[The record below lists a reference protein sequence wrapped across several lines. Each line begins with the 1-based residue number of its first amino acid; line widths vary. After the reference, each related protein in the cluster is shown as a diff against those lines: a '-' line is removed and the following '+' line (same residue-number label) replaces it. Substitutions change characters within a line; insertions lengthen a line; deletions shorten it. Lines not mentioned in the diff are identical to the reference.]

1 MRRSSGTRMA
11 RAACLAAAWLA
22 LAVPA
27 RAETPATAT
36 MPAAPRTASPEIE
49 SLWAQHRESLR
60 SPNPSQTTA
69 EIVRA
74 MRESQLDRGIQ
85 SLPAFAA
92 ALVEEARRAVRIHEY
107 ELAVD
112 LLRGAKDLAPDYPP
126 VYFQL
131 ARVYWLQ
138 NKLNAL
144 KVLDEL
150 ASGVGAMSQ
159 NFWWSFY
166 KAGNFILLAI
176 TALFVSFFLGSLIL
190 LARTTSLIRHALSE
204 AVGGKVPGI
213 VLTAVPWAMVVLP
226 VILGLGIAWAVII
239 AALWMWVFLSRKE
252 QVVVGLFV
260 LFLAVMPL
268 ALDALAVF
276 VLGGSSP
283 TVKVLSEVRDGL
295 VSAESAAHLARA
307 DGVRS
312 NPKLLLAR
320 GLVAKREGRLA
331 DAVRDYEAYAAAG
344 GSRPAAA
351 RNNLGNVYYAA
362 GDLDRAAAEYREAVR
377 IDPKL
382 VTARYNL
389 SQVTRELFR
398 FDEGDQLYIQARE
411 LDAEAVSSYRRS
423 SGPHP
428 NRVVVDENLTLA
440 DLWEGVEAS
449 GARRVEVSEALWSR
463 FMRGISLQVLPIFTG
478 GLIVL
483 VPLLGYALGRRLSIP
498 YACRKC
504 GQVICDECQVA
515 TKERMCS
522 ACHQTLISMVGID
535 VKDRV
540 RKILEIQKHRERESF
555 ATRLLSFLLPGGGH
569 ILMGRTGVGI
579 LALFVVVLWVLTW
592 LLSGSFLLV
601 PGEVYRETTAAGTTV
616 FLLVLGLFDLFIV
629 RHAYRIHQ
637 T

>member
-1 MRRSSGTRMA
+1 VRRRAGTRIA
-11 RAACLAAAWLA
+11 RTAWLA
-22 LAVPA
+22 VAVWLAFVPPA
-27 RAETPATAT
+27 WAEAPPAPKTL
-36 MPAAPRTASPEIE
+36 SPELE

-190 LARTTSLIRHALSE
+190 LVRTTSLIRHALSE

-312 NPKLLLAR
+312 NPALLLAR

-351 RNNLGNVYYAA
+351 RNNLGNVYYTA
-362 GDLDRAAAEYREAVR
+362 GDLDRAAAEYREAIR

-411 LDAEAVSSYRRS
+411 LDAEAVSSYRRIA
-423 SGPHP
+423 GPHP
-428 NRVVVDENLTLA
+428 NRVVVDENLALA
-440 DLWEGVEAS
+440 DLWKGVEAS

-504 GQVICDECQVA
+504 GQAICDECQVA

-540 RKILEIQKHRERESF
+540 RKILDIQKHRERESF
-555 ATRLLSFLLPGGGH
+555 VTRLLSFLLPGGGH

>member
-1 MRRSSGTRMA
+1 MRSGTRIH
-11 RAACLAAAWLA
+11 RAVWLAAAVWLA
-22 LAVPA
+22 FVLPA
-27 RAETPATAT
+27 GAEA
-36 MPAAPRTASPEIE
+36 PAAPKTLSPELS
-49 SLWAQHRESLR
+49 SLWTQHRESFR
-60 SPNPSQTTA
+60 APNPSQTAA

-85 SLPAFAA
+85 SLPVFAA

-166 KAGNFILLAI
+166 KTGNFVLLAI
-176 TALFVSFFLGSLIL
+176 TALFVSFFLGALIL
-190 LARTTSLIRHALSE
+190 LVRTTPLIRHALSE
-204 AVGGKVPGI
+204 AVGGRVP
-213 VLTAVPWAMVVLP
+213 VLALAAVPWVTVLLP
-226 VILGLGIAWAVII
+226 VILGFGIAWAVIL
-239 AALWMWVFLSRKE
+239 AALWMWIFLSRKE

-260 LFLAVMPL
+260 LFLAMMPL
-268 ALDALAVF
+268 ALDALAGF

-283 TVKVLSEVRDGL
+283 AVRVLSEVRDGT
-295 VSAESAAHLARA
+295 VSAESAAYLARA
-307 DGVRS
+307 DGVRV
-312 NPKLLLAR
+312 NPTILLAR

-344 GSRPAAA
+344 GPRPAAA
-351 RNNLGNVYYAA
+351 RNNMGNVYYTA

-382 VTARYNL
+382 VTAHYNL

-411 LDAEAVSSYRRS
+411 IDAEAVSSYRRIA
-423 SGPHP
+423 GPHP

-440 DLWEGVEAS
+440 DLWKGVEAS

-478 GLIVL
+478 GLLVL
-483 VPLLGYALGRRLSIP
+483 VPLLGYTLGRRFSIP

-522 ACHQTLISMVGID
+522 ACHQTLITMVGID

-540 RKILEIQKHRERESF
+540 RKILEIQKNRERESF
-555 ATRLLSFLLPGGGH
+555 VTRLLSFLLPGGGH

-592 LLSGSFLLV
+592 LLSGSFLVV
-601 PGEVYRETTAAGTTV
+601 PGEVYRETTAAGYTV

-637 T
+637 M

>member
-1 MRRSSGTRMA
+1 MRRLSGTRV
-11 RAACLAAAWLA
+11 RRAAWLA
-22 LAVPA
+22 AAVWLALVSPA
-27 RAETPATAT
+27 GAEAPPAPKTL
-36 MPAAPRTASPEIE
+36 SPDLP

-74 MRESQLDRGIQ
+74 IRESQLDRGIQ
-85 SLPAFAA
+85 SLPAFSA

-112 LLRGAKDLAPDYPP
+112 LLRGARDLAPDYPP
-126 VYFQL
+126 VYFEL

-144 KVLDEL
+144 KVMDEL
-150 ASGVGAMSQ
+150 ASGVGAISQ

-166 KAGNFILLAI
+166 KTGNFILLAI

-190 LARTTSLIRHALSE
+190 LVRTTPLIRHALSE

-213 VLTAVPWAMVVLP
+213 VLAAVPWAMVVLP
-226 VILGLGIAWAVII
+226 VVLGFGIAWAII
-239 AALWMWVFLSRKE
+239 LAALWMWVFLSRKE

-260 LFLAVMPL
+260 LFLALMPL

-295 VSAESAAHLARA
+295 VSAESAAYLARA
-307 DGVRS
+307 DGVRT
-312 NPKLLLAR
+312 NPTLLLAR

-344 GSRPAAA
+344 PRPAAA
-351 RNNLGNVYYAA
+351 RNNLGNVYYTA

-411 LDAEAVSSYRRS
+411 LDAEAVSSYRRIA
-423 SGPHP
+423 GPHP

-440 DLWEGVEAS
+440 DLWKGVEAS

-478 GLIVL
+478 GLLVL
-483 VPLLGYALGRRLSIP
+483 VPLLGYTLGRRLSVP

-504 GQVICDECQVA
+504 GRVICDECQVA
-515 TKERMCS
+515 TKERMCN
-522 ACHQTLISMVGID
+522 ACHQTLITMVGID

-555 ATRLLSFLLPGGGH
+555 VTRLLSFLLPGGGH

-601 PGEVYRETTAAGTTV
+601 PGEVYRETTAAGTAV
-616 FLLVLGLFDLFIV
+616 FLIVLGLFDLFIV

>member
-1 MRRSSGTRMA
+1 MRGQAGTRIA
-11 RAACLAAAWLA
+11 RAVGLAAAVWLA
-22 LAVPA
+22 LVPPA
-27 RAETPATAT
+27 WAEAPPAPKTL
-36 MPAAPRTASPEIE
+36 SPELE

-112 LLRGAKDLAPDYPP
+112 LLRGARDLAPDYPP

-190 LARTTSLIRHALSE
+190 LVRTTSLIRHALSE

-226 VILGLGIAWAVII
+226 VILGFGIAWAVII

-252 QVVVGLFV
+252 KVVVGLFV

-312 NPKLLLAR
+312 NPTLLLAR
-320 GLVAKREGRLA
+320 GLVAKREGRLT
-331 DAVRDYEAYAAAG
+331 DAVRDYEAYTAAG

-351 RNNLGNVYYAA
+351 RNNLGNVYYTA

-411 LDAEAVSSYRRS
+411 IDAEAVSSYRRIA
-423 SGPHP
+423 GPHP

-440 DLWEGVEAS
+440 DLRNGVEAS

-478 GLIVL
+478 GLLVL

-555 ATRLLSFLLPGGGH
+555 VTRLLSFLLPGGGH

>member
-1 MRRSSGTRMA
+1 MRRRAGTRIA
-11 RAACLAAAWLA
+11 RTAWLA
-22 LAVPA
+22 VAVWLAFVPPA
-27 RAETPATAT
+27 WAEAPPAPKTL
-36 MPAAPRTASPEIE
+36 SPELE

-190 LARTTSLIRHALSE
+190 LVRTTSLIRHALSE

-213 VLTAVPWAMVVLP
+213 VLTAVPWGMVVLP

-312 NPKLLLAR
+312 NPALLLAR

-351 RNNLGNVYYAA
+351 RNNLGNVYYTA
-362 GDLDRAAAEYREAVR
+362 GDLDRAAAEYREAIR

-411 LDAEAVSSYRRS
+411 LDAEAVSSYRRIA
-423 SGPHP
+423 GPHP
-428 NRVVVDENLTLA
+428 NRVVVDENLALA
-440 DLWEGVEAS
+440 DLWKGVEAS
-449 GARRVEVSEALWSR
+449 GAR
-463 FMRGISLQVLPIFTG
+463 
-478 GLIVL
+478 
-483 VPLLGYALGRRLSIP
+483 
-498 YACRKC
+498 
-504 GQVICDECQVA
+504 
-515 TKERMCS
+515 
-522 ACHQTLISMVGID
+522 
-535 VKDRV
+535 
-540 RKILEIQKHRERESF
+540 
-555 ATRLLSFLLPGGGH
+555 
-569 ILMGRTGVGI
+569 
-579 LALFVVVLWVLTW
+579 
-592 LLSGSFLLV
+592 
-601 PGEVYRETTAAGTTV
+601 
-616 FLLVLGLFDLFIV
+616 
-629 RHAYRIHQ
+629 
-637 T
+637 

>member
-1 MRRSSGTRMA
+1 MRRRAGTRIA
-11 RAACLAAAWLA
+11 RTAWLA
-22 LAVPA
+22 VAVWLAFVPPA
-27 RAETPATAT
+27 WAEAPPAPKTL
-36 MPAAPRTASPEIE
+36 SPELE

-190 LARTTSLIRHALSE
+190 LVRTTSLIRHALSE

-213 VLTAVPWAMVVLP
+213 VLTAVPWGMVVLP

-312 NPKLLLAR
+312 NPALLLAR

-351 RNNLGNVYYAA
+351 RNNLGNVYYTA
-362 GDLDRAAAEYREAVR
+362 GDLDRAAAEYREAIR

-411 LDAEAVSSYRRS
+411 LDAEAVSSYRRIA
-423 SGPHP
+423 GPHP
-428 NRVVVDENLTLA
+428 NRVVVDENLALA
-440 DLWEGVEAS
+440 DLWKGVEAS

-504 GQVICDECQVA
+504 GQAICDECQVA

-540 RKILEIQKHRERESF
+540 RKILDIQKHRERESF
-555 ATRLLSFLLPGGGH
+555 VTRLLSFLLPGGGH